1 MLFFIIIDINPS
13 GVHFTISENTDCH
26 LCYFIKMIKWFDK
39 EKKNFEKLN
48 VLKKVVQKFVIPI
61 TFFKC

>member
-48 VLKKVVQKFVIPI
+48 VLKKWFRNL
-61 TFFKC
+61 